1 MSKRL
6 LPSFLLLLAFA
17 TVAASP
23 ATGQILHDLTERTVP
38 LSPADPVVAGKRAT
52 LTTAS
57 PAVEEPFNGVV
68 VQGYASDPDV
78 QGWIRFEERGGWG
91 AWRPMRLIRS
101 ATDGTF
107 AGGYRDEV
115 YRSGLRFELRFAY
128 AAGTAFHLVGAGVFD
143 NRNDED
149 RQAPG
154 GVVPHHGKKAGHIIP
169 PPLITRAEWGAA
181 PFRGTP
187 SPLAP
192 NGYEY
197 MTFHHAAGYSA
208 TTKEEGIRQVKA
220 IQDLHQNVRGWSDI
234 GYQFLI
240 DRGGHLY
247 QGRPFLD
254 DATSLEEVP
263 ALALGAHVG
272 GHNTGNIGVSLL
284 GCYHPPEGSFC
295 QEVITPEALETYVV
309 LFAFLSERYGVAPEL
324 IRGHRDFSSTA
335 CPGDNNY
342 VLLPSLREDV
352 AHLLLTGNE
361 PLGQAV
367 MAATVDADGVVR
379 LSWEFIEAPGIA
391 GYRIERTSG
400 GITTVV
406 TEGEGAA
413 PGLYADAGVTKP
425 GPVRYELYAR
435 SATGREQLLATTEVT
450 VEAPAAL
457 YVLAQGF
464 PNPFHRRTT
473 IRYYLERDGIVR
485 LHVYDATGREV
496 RTLVEAYQRSGQWY
510 TVPFDAAGLPAG
522 TYFYRLR
529 VEGFS
534 GLDFDRTGTLVLVR

>member
-78 QGWIRFEERGGWG
+78 KGWIRFEERGGWG
-91 AWRPMRLIRS
+91 AWQSMRLIRS

-107 AGGYRDEV
+107 AGGYRDEI
-115 YRSGLRFELRFAY
+115 YRSGQRFELRFEFT
-128 AAGTAFHLVGAGVFD
+128 AGTSFHLVGAGVFD

-149 RQAPG
+149 RQAAG
-154 GVVPHHGKKAGHIIP
+154 GIVPRYGKKTGHIIP

-295 QEVITPEALETYVV
+295 QEVITPEALETYIV
-309 LFAFLSERYGVAPEL
+309 LFAFLSERYGVEPEL

-352 AHLLLTGNE
+352 AQMLLTGNA

-367 MAATVDADGVVR
+367 LAASVDAVGVVR
-379 LSWEFIEAPGIA
+379 LAWEVVADNGIA
-391 GYRIERTSG
+391 GFRLVRVIDGTPEIIYESQAALPDLIAD
-400 GITTVV
+400 
-406 TEGEGAA
+406 EGVRR
-413 PGLYADAGVTKP
+413 PGT
-425 GPVRYELYAR
+425 VRYELYAFD
-435 SATGREQLLATTEVT
+435 ATGRTQLLASTEVV
-450 VEAPAAL
+450 VETPDRFT
-457 YVLAQGF
+457 LAEAF
-464 PNPFHRRTT
+464 PNPLRDRAT
-473 IRYYLERDGIVR
+473 IRYFLERDGFVDLRI
-485 LHVYDATGREV
+485 HDATGREV
-496 RTLVEAYQRSGQWY
+496 RRLVDAYQRRGQWY
-510 TVPFDAAGLPAG
+510 TVPFDATDLPAG
-522 TYFYRLR
+522 VYFYRLR
-529 VEGFS
+529 VEGFA
-534 GLDFDRTGTLVLVR
+534 GIDFDRTGTLVLVR